1 MESHLGPSEGG
12 GNITNGAQAD
22 AQHAGGDASLG
33 RTPHGSVVHASQVAQ
48 HVGGSRGN
56 LEGAPAAPNQ
66 RMHTE
71 VGLPAEAA
79 NWKGSGT
86 HYGSQEL
93 PPNDWLGS
101 GFAGSTAV
109 VSAAE
114 LDEADAAHGTSVK
127 PLKPGAY
134 QLRDGNILLVY
145 PDGQRG
151 VVSPQQYQQMMAQAQ
166 QQQAQAPQQPAGLV
180 SRMVNALRQG

>member
-12 GNITNGAQAD
+12 GNIVHGSQAD

-33 RTPHGSVVHASQVAQ
+33 RTPHGSVVHSSQVAQ

-71 VGLPAEAA
+71 VGLPQEAA
-79 NWKGSGT
+79 NWKGSDT
-86 HYGSQEL
+86 HYDSQEL
-93 PPNDWLGS
+93 PHNDWLGS
-101 GFAGSTAV
+101 GFAGSTTV

-114 LDEADAAHGTSVK
+114 LDAADKAHGTSVK

-134 QLRDGNILLVY
+134 QLKDGNILLVY
-145 PDGQRG
+145 PDGRRG
-151 VVSPQQYQQMMAQAQ
+151 VVTPQQYQQMMAEAAQAQ
-166 QQQAQAPQQPAGLV
+166 QQAPQQRPGLV